1 MILSFLFGGMYFSG
15 ITDKFSN
22 GANKEEAFSQIIN
35 ENCYQNYPG
44 INTAFENLLN
54 AEDSGQGI
62 VARMALGLIIWNVLF
77 ILLIVATIFCICKTA
92 DSVRMALRDLRLMEE
107 D

>member
-1 MILSFLFGGMYFSG
+1 MFGGMYFSG

-35 ENCYQNYPG
+35 ANCYQNYPG
-44 INTAFENLLN
+44 INTAFKNLLN

-62 VARMALGLIIWNVLF
+62 VAQMALGLIIWNIVF
-77 ILLIVATIFCICKTA
+77 ILLLGATIFWICKTA
-92 DSVRMALRDLRLMEE
+92 DSARKALRDLWLMEE
-107 D
+107 N